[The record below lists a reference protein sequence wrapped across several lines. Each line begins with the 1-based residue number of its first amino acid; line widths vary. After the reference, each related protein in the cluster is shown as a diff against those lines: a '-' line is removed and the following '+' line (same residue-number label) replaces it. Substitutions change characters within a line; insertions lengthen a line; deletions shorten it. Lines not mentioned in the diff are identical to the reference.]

1 MKKNA
6 PDVKIPEVV
15 PVVVVVPDDNNK
27 PIDTNIPDV
36 DPGVSNRTQNGND
49 TNPKELIGLVDFAY
63 SFEYLEY
70 IS

>member
-1 MKKNA
+1 LIKNKKETNEKLRAWMKKNA

-36 DPGVSNRTQNGND
+36 SNETQNGNE
-49 TNPKELIGLVDFAY
+49 TN
-63 SFEYLEY
+63 S
-70 IS
+70 